1 MTPTVL
7 VIQHQQLCPTGWVG
21 EWLAAEGLRLDVRHP
36 YAGDPLPDDL
46 RAHDG
51 LVVLGGQMG
60 ANDDDLHAWLAPTKA
75 LIRSGA
81 EQGVPVLGICLGHQ
95 LAAVALG
102 GEVVVN
108 PTGARR
114 GVLATSWTDGSADDP
129 VLGSCG
135 DTAVFWHHDVVT
147 RLPEGTRVLA
157 RAETGE
163 LLAARYAPTVWGVQC
178 HPEARDR
185 HRHRVGGQG
194 PGPGHVRGRRRPT
207 WTRRSR
213 PCWTRATTWPGR
225 GVRWP
230 PGSPSRSGP
239 TPQSTPTEDRR
250 REAGGVAASRS

>member
-1 MTPTVL
+1 MTPVVL
-7 VIQHQQLCPTGWVG
+7 VVQHQELCPTGWVG

-114 GVLATSWTDGSADDP
+114 GVLATSWTDTSADDP

-135 DTAVFWHHDVVT
+135 DTAVFWHHDVVS

-178 HPEARDR
+178 HPEARTDIVTGWAAKDR
-185 HRHRVGGQG
+185 ALATCGQEAADVDAALAAVLDASDDLAG
-194 PGPGHVRGRRRPT
+194 SWRPLAAGFAEQVR
-207 WTRRSR
+207 
-213 PCWTRATTWPGR
+213 AH
-225 GVRWP
+225 
-230 PGSPSRSGP
+230 
-239 TPQSTPTEDRR
+239 
-250 REAGGVAASRS
+250 AAVHAH